1 MFTPQTNESCK
12 KTTAW
17 ELGWSGMRYVVVV
30 PGHNAYLA
38 SNKSAVAFDVVLH
51 TSPEGV
57 FNIYNCFNSIVVAVF
72 VP

>member
-1 MFTPQTNESCK
+1 
-12 KTTAW
+12 
-17 ELGWSGMRYVVVV
+17 MRYVVVV
-30 PGHNAYLA
+30 LGHNAYLA

-57 FNIYNCFNSIVVAVF
+57 FNIYNCFNSIVVAVL